1 MAMTVEQAKRWVEE
15 AEKKDIHDISW
26 EELIEVITVLRPLS
40 PLAHQRAWFNKA
52 LDLVHMK
59 AAPWLMNAR
68 AGDTSQKT
76 LDNLLGAA
84 RAVRASASPTGKLKQ
99 VDRAFLEEVGRFLT
113 RAQRAQP
120 RRGKGPRAD
129 EFKRERRRTEAEYRR
144 LKEAFFDTG
153 RRAGLSEDEVEFE
166 WSRTEKLAEE
176 FGEPIEVAAAAKIA
190 EWEAAILDAL
200 GDPIGP
206 PGISLPRGWT
216 AVREVDMHPA
226 VREVEMNPALR
237 ARSLGWLPP
246 QVEVPAQYYADDA
259 LVAPV
264 PTEQI
269 PELQEAFIAAG
280 LLEEGSFWSGVWDAE
295 TIKAYTTVLGYANL
309 WGVTWESALQRIEQA
324 HTKLQQDQENKKTV
338 SEIIAETYVQPDYAT
353 LAQEVKSMFRQRL
366 RREPTEQELAEL
378 TAALGGWYRAS
389 FDVQMQIA
397 EEAEA
402 RAESGSDEPIQ
413 AQDVDPVAR
422 LGELF
427 DERFGAE
434 ERRFEQIDNV
444 RENMTHMFQSLRSL
458 QTMMGS

>member
-1 MAMTVEQAKRWVEE
+1 MAMTVAQAKRWVEE
-15 AEKKDIHDISW
+15 AEQKDIDDISW
-26 EELIEVITVLRPLS
+26 EKLIEVITVLRSQPGGRLS
-40 PLAHQRAWFNKA
+40 YTNQWIERA
-52 LDLVHMK
+52 LDLAHRK
-59 AAPWLMNAR
+59 AQPWLMNAR
-68 AGDTSQKT
+68 AGVASQET

-99 VDRAFLEEVGRFLT
+99 VDRAFLEEVGRLAT
-113 RAQRAQP
+113 RLQRAQP

-129 EFKRERRRTEAEYRR
+129 EFKEKRREAELQYRR
-144 LKEAFFDTG
+144 LKATFFDTG
-153 RRAGLSEDEVEFE
+153 RRAGLSEDELEFE
-166 WSRTEKLAEE
+166 WSQTEKLAQEL
-176 FGEPIEVAAAAKIA
+176 GEPFEVAAAKRIA

-216 AVREVDMHPA
+216 AVREIQMHTMGPGGPQDGTTQAEFPA
-226 VREVEMNPALR
+226 R
-237 ARSLGWLPP
+237 
-246 QVEVPAQYYADDA
+246 YYADDA

-280 LLEEGSFWSGVWDAE
+280 LLEEGSFWSGVWDAQ

>member
-15 AEKKDIHDISW
+15 AEKKSIHDISW
-26 EELIEVITVLRPLS
+26 EELTEAITVLKSIVGLQWTRGGWDTELQKPWLE
-40 PLAHQRAWFNKA
+40 RA
-52 LDLVHMK
+52 LDLAHKK
-59 AAPWLMNAR
+59 AVPWLQNAR
-68 AGDTSQKT
+68 AGDTSQET
-76 LDNLLGAA
+76 MENLTAAA
-84 RAVRASASPTGKLKQ
+84 RAVRASANLRGELNP
-99 VDRAFLEEVGRFLT
+99 VDKAFLEELGQIAT

-120 RRGKGPRAD
+120 RRGRGPRAD
-129 EFKRERRRTEAEYRR
+129 EIERKRRRAEGEYRR

-153 RRAGLSEDEVEFE
+153 RRAGLSEDELESEWYQIETFAPLAGESVE
-166 WSRTEKLAEE
+166 A
-176 FGEPIEVAAAAKIA
+176 AAAAKIA

-206 PGISLPRGWT
+206 PGIGLPRGWS
-216 AVREVDMHPA
+216 A
-226 VREVEMNPALR
+226 VREVELHPADR
-237 ARSLGWLPP
+237 ARFGGAEST
-246 QVEVPAQYYADDA
+246 QVEVPARYYADDA

-264 PTEQI
+264 PTEQV
-269 PELQEAFIAAG
+269 PELQEAFVAAG
-280 LLEEGSFWSGVWDAE
+280 LLEEGSFWAGVWDAE

-309 WGVTWESALQRIEQA
+309 WGMTWESALQRMEQA
-324 HTKLQQDQENKKTV
+324 HAKLQEDRETKKTV

-389 FDVQMQIA
+389 FDVQMQVA

-413 AQDVDPVAR
+413 AQTVDPIAR

-458 QTMMGS
+458 QTMTGS

>member
-40 PLAHQRAWFNKA
+40 PLGHQRAWFNKA

-76 LDNLLGAA
+76 LENLLGAA

-99 VDRAFLEEVGRFLT
+99 VDRAFLEEVGRLAT
-113 RAQRAQP
+113 RLQRAQP

-129 EFKRERRRTEAEYRR
+129 EFKEKRRRAEFEYRK
-144 LKEAFFDTG
+144 LKAAFFDTG
-153 RRAGLSEDEVEFE
+153 RRAGLSKEELEEE
-166 WSRTEKLAEE
+166 WTRTEKLAEHL
-176 FGEPIEVAAAAKIA
+176 GETIESAAAAKIA
-190 EWEAAILDAL
+190 EWEAAILEAL

-206 PGISLPRGWT
+206 PGIKLPRGWT
-216 AVREVDMHPA
+216 AVREIQMHTMGPGGPQDGTTLAEFPA
-226 VREVEMNPALR
+226 R
-237 ARSLGWLPP
+237 
-246 QVEVPAQYYADDA
+246 YYADDA

-309 WGVTWESALQRIEQA
+309 WGMTWDSALQRIQQA
-324 HTKLQQDQENKKTV
+324 HAKLQQDQENKKTV

>member
-1 MAMTVEQAKRWVEE
+1 MAMTVAQAKRWVEE
-15 AEKKDIHDISW
+15 AEQKDIDDISW
-26 EELIEVITVLRPLS
+26 EELIEVITVLRSQPGGRLS
-40 PLAHQRAWFNKA
+40 YTNPWVERA
-52 LDLVHMK
+52 LDLAHMK
-59 AAPWLMNAR
+59 AQPWLMNAR
-68 AGDTSQKT
+68 AGVASQET
-76 LDNLLGAA
+76 LENLLGAA

-99 VDRAFLEEVGRFLT
+99 VDKAFLEEVGRFLT

-129 EFKRERRRTEAEYRR
+129 EFKRERRRAEDEYRR
-144 LKEAFFDTG
+144 LQEAIFDAG
-153 RRAGLSEDEVEFE
+153 RRAVMSEDEVEFE
-166 WSRTEKLAEE
+166 WAKTEKLAQEL
-176 FGEPIEVAAAAKIA
+176 GEPIEVSAAAKIA

-206 PGISLPRGWT
+206 PGVSLPRGWT
-216 AVREVDMHPA
+216 AVREVEIRD
-226 VREVEMNPALR
+226 RFR
-237 ARSLGWLPP
+237 FGGTT
-246 QVEVPAQYYADDA
+246 QIEVPARYYADDA

-309 WGVTWESALQRIEQA
+309 WGMTWDSALQRIEQA
-324 HTKLQQDQENKKTV
+324 HAKLQQDQENKKTV

-378 TAALGGWYRAS
+378 TAAVGGWYRAS